1 MALKYTLESDVD
13 DYVKA
18 SLNALGLIKLIDYNE
33 KSSMSDY
40 MKESL
45 KGSAKTQTKTNYGI
59 PDFTV
64 EKYKIPVVIEN
75 KLNNNR
81 HEAITKTDI
90 KMDDKSVKNYAV
102 NGAIYYAKNM
112 IASKKYNE
120 VIAIGISGESE
131 EEIKISVFYV
141 FSATIPPKRLVK
153 YTNLNFLQNI
163 NSFGALLE
171 DAKITE
177 EERHK
182 IIIRTRADILR
193 RAKKLNKLMNNC
205 NIGTEQRVVYV
216 SGMLLSMQ
224 DVVTE
229 DGTVIDLGLTIEDL
243 KCIQTPQKRDSV
255 LIISHLQEYLD
266 QKDIIA
272 EKKQIMIEQ
281 FKNSISLDPARD
293 SLHKVDKIVG
303 DILPKQVSITKQI
316 FSFLYKYVYL
326 EIDLT
331 QGALD
336 IMAEMYSTFLKY
348 ALSDGASLGKVLT
361 PPYVTNIM
369 ARILD
374 INKESRVMD
383 LATGSAAF
391 LVAAMDLM
399 ITDAN
404 NTFGK
409 NTSIANEAIKE
420 IKKSQLLGVEVDA
433 KMYTLAAANMI
444 LRGDGC
450 SNIRKADTFTTPT
463 ELFDQFKANKLLL
476 NPPFSYEEYGLPF
489 FEYGLDHMEKGGLGA
504 VIIQDSAGSGKSIP
518 TAKRILSKHTMIA
531 SIKMPADLFI
541 PNAIV
546 QTSIYIFKAGTP
558 HNYDYDIV
566 KFIDFRNDGY
576 KRTERCIK
584 EIDSPT
590 ERYSDIYLIY
600 KLGKKA
606 VDNKSFHKDLWDLD
620 YTYSE
625 DTISS
630 RGNDWNADKHIE
642 ISTIPKEIEYSK
654 CIKEAF
660 SWDLSQ
666 KLSGVNLDIKS
677 NIHAPFKFEKVKVNR
692 LFTIKS
698 ATPSYD
704 KGELEPV
711 IDGDESY
718 DYITRTAENQGIC
731 DETGFISDSGIHP
744 AGSFSLGLMQ
754 MTFFYRKRDWYA
766 GQFVK
771 KVECIDDVSE
781 DTKLYLQTVLNGL
794 SPKLGAYLVRDVERI
809 FLDSEI
815 LLPVKEDGKIDY
827 EWMELYVQ
835 IGKKLLQEKLKNW
848 FGDTVLNY
856 SAEPSIV

>member
-13 DYVKA
+13 DFVKA
-18 SLNALGLIKLIDYNE
+18 TLNSLGLVKLKDYNE
-33 KSSMSDY
+33 KSSMSEY

-45 KGSAKTQTKTNYGI
+45 RGSAKTQSKTNFGI

-64 EKYKIPVVIEN
+64 EKYDMPVVIEN
-75 KLNNNR
+75 KLNNNK
-81 HEAITKTDI
+81 HEVSSNNGI
-90 KMDDKSVKNYAV
+90 KMDDNSVKNYAV
-102 NGAIYYAKNM
+102 NGAIYYYAKNM

-120 VIAIGISGESE
+120 VIAIGISGESK

-141 FSATIPPKRLVK
+141 FSATIAPKRMVK
-153 YTNLNFLQNI
+153 YTNLNFLQNK
-163 NSFGALLE
+163 NSFDAFLQ

-182 IIIRTRADILR
+182 IIIRTRSDILR
-193 RAKKLNKLMNNC
+193 RAKKLNKLMNNF

-224 DVVTE
+224 DVIDE
-229 DGTVIDLGLTIEDL
+229 NGSVIDTGLTMDDL
-243 KCIQTPQKRDSV
+243 ECIQTPQKRDSV
-255 LIISHLQEYLD
+255 LIIRHLQEYLD
-266 QKDIIA
+266 QKDIVP

-293 SLHKVDKIVG
+293 LPHKVDKIVG
-303 DILPKQVSITKQI
+303 DLLSKKSSITKQV

-361 PPYVTNIM
+361 PPYITNLM

-374 INKESRVMD
+374 VNKESRVMD

-399 ITDAN
+399 VNSAN
-404 NTFGK
+404 DSYGK
-409 NTSIANEAIKE
+409 DTSIANDAIKK
-420 IKKSQLLGVEVDA
+420 IKKEQLLGIEVDA

-444 LRGDGC
+444 LRGDGS
-450 SNIRKADTFTTPT
+450 SNIRKADTFTTPI
-463 ELFDQFKANKLLL
+463 EIFENFRANKLLL

-489 FEYGLDHMEKGGLGA
+489 FEFGLDHMEKNGLGA
-504 VIIQDSAGSGKSIP
+504 VIIQDSAGSGKSIT

-531 SIKMPADLFI
+531 SIKMPSDLFI

-558 HNYDYDIV
+558 HNFNYDLV

-600 KLGKKA
+600 KLGKNA
-606 VDNKSFHKDLWDLD
+606 VRNKFFHSNLWDLD
-620 YTYSE
+620 YVYAE
-625 DTISS
+625 DTISPD
-630 RGNDWNADKHIE
+630 GNDWNADRHIE
-642 ISTIPKEIEYSK
+642 ISTIPKEIEYTDNLK
-654 CIKEAF
+654 QIF
-660 SWDLSQ
+660 SWDLS
-666 KLSGVNLDIKS
+666 KKILSESLDIKS
-677 NIHAPFKFEKVKVNR
+677 KIRKPFMLEK
-692 LFTIKS
+692 IKAHKIFSISS

-704 KGELEPV
+704 KGDLEPV
-711 IDGDESY
+711 LDGDKSY
-718 DYITRTAENQGIC
+718 DYITRTSENQGIC
-731 DETGFISDSGIHP
+731 DVTGFISDSGKQP
-744 AGSFSLGLMQ
+744 AGSYSLGLMQ
-754 MTFFYRKRDWYA
+754 MFFFYRKRDWYA

-771 KVECIDDVSE
+771 RVECVEDISE
-781 DTKLYLQTVLNGL
+781 DAKLYLQTVLNGL
-794 SPKLGAYLVRDVERI
+794 SGKLLSYLVRDVEKV
-809 FLDSEI
+809 FLNSDL
-815 LLPVKEDGKIDY
+815 LLPVKETGEVDY
-827 EWMELYVQ
+827 EWMELYIQ
-835 IGKKLLQEKLKNW
+835 TGKRLLKEKITRW
-848 FGDTVLNY
+848 FDTNN
-856 SAEPSIV
+856 